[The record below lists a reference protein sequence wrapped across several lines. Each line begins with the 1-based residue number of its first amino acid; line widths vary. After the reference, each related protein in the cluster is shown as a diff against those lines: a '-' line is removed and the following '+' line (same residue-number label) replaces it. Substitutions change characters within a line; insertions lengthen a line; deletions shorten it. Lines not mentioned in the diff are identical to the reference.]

1 MIYQIIYPPFVK
13 TPECILLLHYIGCRH
28 NGDVLQFL
36 WLVLKLICL
45 QKKSSMDIAII
56 GNHLEEYA
64 MDISRISPDL
74 LWVSIISKS
83 LRHDY

>member
-45 QKKSSMDIAII
+45 QKKVLN
-56 GNHLEEYA
+56 GHRNHREPPGRVCHGYLQ
-64 MDISRISPDL
+64 DL
-74 LWVSIISKS
+74 AGLALGLHNLQKPTS
-83 LRHDY
+83 